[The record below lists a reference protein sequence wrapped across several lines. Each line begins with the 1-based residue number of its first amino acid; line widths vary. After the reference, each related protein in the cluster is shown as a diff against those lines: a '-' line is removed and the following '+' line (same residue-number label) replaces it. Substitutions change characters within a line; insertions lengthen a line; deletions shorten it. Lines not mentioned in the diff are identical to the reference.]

1 MYVVLLI
8 MPISGKQMLKLLI
21 RNGWIVDRIN
31 GSHHTLT
38 KGDKTIVVPVHS
50 KDLGKGLESKLLKEA
65 GLK

>member
-1 MYVVLLI
+1 
-8 MPISGKQMLKLLI
+8 MLKLLL

-31 GSHHTLT
+31 GSHHTLM

-65 GLK
+65 GIK